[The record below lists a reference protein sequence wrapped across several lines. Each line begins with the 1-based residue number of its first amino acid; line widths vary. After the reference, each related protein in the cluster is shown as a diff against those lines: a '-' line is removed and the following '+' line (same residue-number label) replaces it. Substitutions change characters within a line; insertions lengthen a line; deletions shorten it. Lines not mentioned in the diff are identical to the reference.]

1 MVILIAFV
9 LAPLGAGFVLEYLVC
24 RLSMGH
30 GRLWKLLPPVLAA
43 ALTGAVALGRYRVWA
58 SAECPLPTLLSG
70 SWIHRQ
76 ALRRTQPAGLS
87 RPAGRV
93 AGMAAHVAAPGGP
106 EQTIR
111 VKER

>member
-9 LAPLGAGFVLEYLVC
+9 LAPLGAGFVLVYLVC

-58 SAECPLPTLLSG
+58 SAESPLPTLLFVPG
-70 SWIHRQ
+70 LP
-76 ALRRTQPAGLS
+76 ALLGFLGLLAGWLAWRRMWLP
-87 RPAGRV
+87 RV
-93 AGMAAHVAAPGGP
+93 VRNKQS
-106 EQTIR
+106 E
-111 VKER
+111 

>member
-30 GRLWKLLPPVLAA
+30 DRLWKLLPPVLAA

-58 SAECPLPTLLSG
+58 SAESPLPTLLFVPG
-70 SWIHRQ
+70 LP
-76 ALRRTQPAGLS
+76 ALLGFLGLLAGWLAWRRMWLP
-87 RPAGRV
+87 RV
-93 AGMAAHVAAPGGP
+93 VRNKQS
-106 EQTIR
+106 E
-111 VKER
+111 

>member
-30 GRLWKLLPPVLAA
+30 GRLWKLLPPILAA

-58 SAECPLPTLLSG
+58 LLFVPGLPALLG
-70 SWIHRQ
+70 FLGLLAGWL
-76 ALRRTQPAGLS
+76 AWRRMWLP
-87 RPAGRV
+87 RV
-93 AGMAAHVAAPGGP
+93 VRNKQS
-106 EQTIR
+106 E
-111 VKER
+111 

>member
-9 LAPLGAGFVLEYLVC
+9 LAPLGAGLVLEYLVC

-58 SAECPLPTLLSG
+58 SAESPLPTLLFVPG
-70 SWIHRQ
+70 LP
-76 ALRRTQPAGLS
+76 ALLGFLGLLAGWLAWRRMWLP
-87 RPAGRV
+87 RV
-93 AGMAAHVAAPGGP
+93 VRNKQS
-106 EQTIR
+106 E
-111 VKER
+111 

>member
-24 RLSMGH
+24 RLSMRH

-58 SAECPLPTLLSG
+58 SAESPLPTLLFVPG
-70 SWIHRQ
+70 LP
-76 ALRRTQPAGLS
+76 ALLGFLGLLAGWLAWRRMWLP
-87 RPAGRV
+87 RV
-93 AGMAAHVAAPGGP
+93 VRNKQS
-106 EQTIR
+106 E
-111 VKER
+111 

>member
-30 GRLWKLLPPVLAA
+30 GRLWKLLPPILAA

-58 SAECPLPTLLSG
+58 PAHPPFRARSA
-70 SWIHRQ
+70 R
-76 ALRRTQPAGLS
+76 PAGLS
-87 RPAGRV
+87 RPTGRV

>member
-30 GRLWKLLPPVLAA
+30 GRLWKLLPPILAA

-58 SAECPLPTLLSG
+58 SAESPLPTLLG
-70 SWIHRQ
+70 FLGLLAGWL
-76 ALRRTQPAGLS
+76 AWRRMWLPWVVRNKQS
-87 RPAGRV
+87 
-93 AGMAAHVAAPGGP
+93 
-106 EQTIR
+106 E
-111 VKER
+111 